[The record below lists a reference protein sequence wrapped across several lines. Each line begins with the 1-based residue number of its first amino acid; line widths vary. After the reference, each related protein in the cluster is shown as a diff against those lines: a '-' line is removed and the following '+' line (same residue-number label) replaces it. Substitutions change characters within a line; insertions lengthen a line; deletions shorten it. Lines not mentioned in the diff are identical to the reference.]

1 MTLNELTT
9 VMRARRFVS
18 KVKPAVI
25 PVPMQPYLDEID
37 AILKHETD
45 FSPDEAG
52 CSFAAPNGKRY
63 ICVNAADREERQRF
77 TICHEIAHVVLGLE
91 SDHATQPWSGKRP
104 REERLC
110 DSFAAEL
117 LMPDELFRPLAE
129 DSAVSLA
136 SVDELASQF
145 LTSTMATGSRFAAA
159 ISTPCAFV
167 LAENGMIRYT
177 SRSKAL
183 VEANAWIVPNTDLP
197 CGAVSQRVRADGAEC
212 RGEIDA
218 DVWFSNWE
226 RGGTLF
232 EEARHLARWDRTLSL
247 LWFES
252 GEVPRRSDDYRH
264 DKRWTVEGTQLA
276 ARHEEEEGGLEEL
289 DGNLRWPGKGRH
301 R

>member
-1 MTLNELTT
+1 M
-9 VMRARRFVS
+9 
-18 KVKPAVI
+18 
-25 PVPMQPYLDEID
+25 
-37 AILKHETD
+37 
-45 FSPDEAG
+45 
-52 CSFAAPNGKRY
+52 
-63 ICVNAADREERQRF
+63 
-77 TICHEIAHVVLGLE
+77 
-91 SDHATQPWSGKRP
+91 
-104 REERLC
+104 
-110 DSFAAEL
+110 
-117 LMPDELFRPLAE
+117 
-129 DSAVSLA
+129 
-136 SVDELASQF
+136 
-145 LTSTMATGSRFAAA
+145 
-159 ISTPCAFV
+159 
-167 LAENGMIRYT
+167 
-177 SRSKAL
+177 
-183 VEANAWIVPNTDLP
+183 PNTDLP
-197 CGAVSQRVRADGAEC
+197 CGAVSQRVQADGAEC